1 MPRRAGDEAMIE
13 YLPGVTSPVVTVVIP
28 RSNETEPHERI
39 NVVMRKLTGAIFF
52 CFSMLALTIAGC
64 GGGGGGG
71 GASNELDLGPVNFV
85 QTSITLSTGQA
96 LHIVDPQSTG
106 GTHMLCL
113 GQQGACDANPSGP
126 SELHGPGLPIN
137 PGTTKDITFSAAG
150 TYHITCTIHPSMNLT
165 VTVQ

>member
-1 MPRRAGDEAMIE
+1 
-13 YLPGVTSPVVTVVIP
+13 
-28 RSNETEPHERI
+28 
-39 NVVMRKLTGAIFF
+39 MRKLTGAIVLSLF
-52 CFSMLALTIAGC
+52 MLALTIAGC

-85 QTSITLSTGQA
+85 QTSITLSAGQA

-106 GTHMLCL
+106 GFHNLCL
-113 GQQGACDANPSGP
+113 GQNGSCDSNATGP
-126 SELHGPGLPIN
+126 SELHSPGMMIN

-150 TYHITCTIHPSMNLT
+150 TYHITCTIHVNMNLT